1 MSGLLGASVGVF
13 LVHPHM
19 TSPDSP
25 MLQCYNSKPPVH
37 LRPSSNDEAWLSS
50 QPGFCLP
57 SHMTWSTQPMMHEDN
72 WIGNGSWNHP
82 FLGSMFYGRYW
93 VFIFGPHH
101 ICRLVDFFWV
111 YFSRWCQFNL
121 NHHCRPGLFQLQEK
135 AASVQSTDVPVKGIR
150 WRSRSWAQRLGSV
163 KRGGIRS
170 RETREAACNFF
181 ESSNGGYWR
190 ITTWLA
196 GKIMFDYYINFLNE
210 SFSSHVTDYSKW
222 DNHWSTRIF

>member
-163 KRGGIRS
+163 KRGGSGPGRRGKQPAIFL
-170 RETREAACNFF
+170 NPQMGDI
-181 ESSNGGYWR
+181 GGLLHGWLGKSCL
-190 ITTWLA
+190 ITT
-196 GKIMFDYYINFLNE
+196 
-210 SFSSHVTDYSKW
+210 
-222 DNHWSTRIF
+222 

>member
-1 MSGLLGASVGVF
+1 
-13 LVHPHM
+13 
-19 TSPDSP
+19 

-93 VFIFGPHH
+93 IFIFGPHH
-101 ICRLVDFFWV
+101 ICWLVDFFGV

-121 NHHCRPGLFQLQEK
+121 NHHCWPGLFQLQEK

-150 WRSRSWAQRLGSV
+150 WRSRSWAQRLGV
-163 KRGGIRS
+163 RGDAGSSLQFFWILKWGIL
-170 RETREAACNFF
+170 E
-181 ESSNGGYWR
+181 
-190 ITTWLA
+190 
-196 GKIMFDYYINFLNE
+196 DYYMAGWEN
-210 SFSSHVTDYSKW
+210 HVWLLHKFSKW
-222 DNHWSTRIF
+222 VIFQPCDWLL